1 MKNTV
6 RSVFTL
12 KIILAYIAICLIA
25 AWTSYVI
32 NEDAQTQ
39 VLHKETLERLTLIDS
54 YITAKIGNAGVQAR
68 ILAENPL
75 VASFCC
81 NYSEPDK
88 LEAMNK
94 YLWSFN
100 ESIGGAVAYIIN
112 KDGLAIASSNYQSPS
127 TFIGTNYNFR
137 EYFRNAVKGQSSG
150 YLAIGIRTNL
160 PGYYSSYPIRQG
172 EEIIG
177 VAVVKHDLSVLLA
190 KLHDFDGV
198 LLIVDNNEVIF
209 GSNDARYRF
218 RTIKKLSE
226 EILRQIRDV
235 RQYASEPLTPLPII
249 KSIAK
254 DNTTIVTLRWKDA
267 RQNKDKDIRYLME
280 GSHNKKDDWHLYML
294 ADLSKIN
301 QQIVRNCL
309 YVVLMVTVIFLVAML
324 IAYMAMD
331 LQRRKEY
338 EKSIKSVN
346 EGLELEVKKRTQELQ
361 TTVDKLVLADKSLH
375 ESEAKYR
382 QLVELSQ
389 EGVWAVNKVGV
400 TTYVNHAVADM
411 LGVTVEEMTGVR
423 FVEFMPEDA
432 KERAAKVVNYEQGA
446 GKADRMETTLLHKNG
461 STVYVSIS
469 TVALTDE
476 QGNYTGSFAVISDIT
491 KRKQTEEKLME
502 AISEQ
507 ELLLRELHHRV
518 KNNLQIISGLVGLQ
532 ISHVSDEGYKNILK
546 DTQSRIQSISLVHEK
561 LYNTEKLSQVNIKEY
576 IYSLVKD
583 LFIFFTVDRD
593 KINVNFE
600 VPDIHVGIDTA
611 IPCGLIINELFTNII
626 KYAFKGRDR
635 GEISIRLSE
644 AGLDM
649 LELIIGDNGVG
660 MPEGIEI
667 GKTKSLGLKVV
678 TILSKQ
684 LRGTVEIDRGGGTRF
699 ILRFKRSEV
708 TEPAAK

>member
-1 MKNTV
+1 MKNTNRRFFSLRV
-6 RSVFTL
+6 A
-12 KIILAYIAICLIA
+12 LAYAAVCLLTAGI
-25 AWTSYVI
+25 TYVRT
-32 NEDAQTQ
+32 EDVEIQA
-39 VLHKETLERLTLIDS
+39 LHKSTMERLMLFDR
-54 YITAKIGNAGVQAR
+54 YVTAKTGYYNVHAKILSQNPIIAGF
-68 ILAENPL
+68 LMHPAEDNNMNDYL
-75 VASFCC
+75 
-81 NYSEPDK
+81 
-88 LEAMNK
+88 LE
-94 YLWSFN
+94 FN
-100 ESIGGAVAYIIN
+100 DSIGANVTYVLN
-112 KDGLAIASSNYQSPS
+112 KDGLTIASSNYKSPKS
-127 TFIGTNYNFR
+127 FLGKNYGFR
-137 EYFRNAVKGQSSG
+137 EYFRNALKGKPDV
-150 YLAIGIRTNL
+150 YITIGVTQNT
-160 PGYYSSYPIRQG
+160 PGYYTSYPVRSGGGDIV
-172 EEIIG
+172 G
-177 VAVVKHDLSVLLA
+177 VVAIKYFLDIFQDDDPNLDGIMDGIMLLT
-190 KLHDFDGV
+190 
-198 LLIVDNNEVIF
+198 DNNSVIF
-209 GSNDARYRF
+209 ASNHERYRF
-218 RTIKKLSE
+218 NTIRKLPE
-226 EILRQIRDV
+226 QIRQQIKEAN
-235 RQYASEPLTPLPII
+235 QYASEPLPPLPII
-249 KSIAK
+249 DTKTK
-254 DNTTIVTLRWKDA
+254 DNLTLVILRLTDKHEKYLLETAHEKD
-267 RQNKDKDIRYLME
+267 
-280 GSHNKKDDWHLYML
+280 DDWHIYML
-294 ADLSKIN
+294 AGLTKVYNKI
-301 QQIVRNCL
+301 IFNCL
-309 YVVLMVTVIFLVAML
+309 YAILIVTVIFLVL
-324 IAYMAMD
+324 ILISRMALD
-331 LQRRKEY
+331 LKRRAEY
-338 EKSIKSVN
+338 EKSIKSIN

-375 ESEAKYR
+375 ESETKYR

-389 EGVWAVNKVGV
+389 EGIWVVNKVGV

-411 LGVTVEEMTGVR
+411 LGFTVGEMTGVR
-423 FVEFMPEDA
+423 FAAFMADDA
-432 KERAAKVVNYEQGA
+432 KERAANVVNYEQGA
-446 GKADRMETTLLHKNG
+446 GKADRLETTLLHKDG
-461 STVYVSIS
+461 SSVYVSIS

-518 KNNLQIISGLVGLQ
+518 KNNLQIIAGLVGLQ

-644 AGLDM
+644 TGLDM

-660 MPEGIEI
+660 MPEGIDI